1 MTWTL
6 TEPNPA
12 NYPKKFSVLLE
23 AVRKY
28 NDNVD
33 NDIPLLWK
41 AYQFAQN
48 AHMGQFRRSGEPYF
62 EHVYN
67 TALIL
72 TDLSMDTIT
81 LCAALLHDV
90 VEDTAISEEIITEEF
105 SHTIAFLVKGVTKIG
120 GIKFNSE
127 REQQAENFRKML
139 LGVAD
144 DIRVLIIKFA
154 DRLHNMRTLGSLPLV
169 KQRRIAI
176 ETRDVYAPLAHRLGM
191 YRLKMEMEDLALKYL
206 EPRIFNFL
214 EKKISAKREELET
227 YINNFTGLIDKKL
240 HENGIEAVIFGRLK
254 HFYSIYNKMKKQ
266 NKPFEEIYDVLAI
279 RVIVNTVAEC
289 YGALGYIHQ
298 LFKPIP
304 ERFRDFIANAKT
316 NGYQSVHST
325 VIGPGGK
332 LIEIQIRTHEMHK
345 KAEVGIAAHWKYKE
359 SKDNDNSLDKHIQ
372 WLRDLVEMLKS
383 DSANESDFMETLKI
397 DLFKDEI
404 FVFTPKGDLI
414 SLPKGSTALDFAF
427 AVHTE
432 IGLRCIGAKV
442 NAKIVPLNTELSS
455 GDQIEIITSA
465 NHSPSYNWLKYVRTN
480 KARSRIRKWLQ
491 RNEFEQSVKLG
502 EEILEKGL
510 RRLKKADKIKEVRE
524 RYQEMG
530 YQTLDLFHQALGK
543 GDLTLRDVVNT
554 LLDESEKTGESEFT
568 VDKILRP
575 FTRTTQGV
583 TIQGLDNV
591 MVQFAKCCNPI
602 PGDDIVGFITRGRGI
617 TVHRSHC
624 RNIPKIESEQ
634 DRLIEVTWDLKG
646 GRTFIARLN
655 IICED
660 RKNMMYDIMAV
671 IREMNT
677 NMLSVNFD
685 VEGKLAR
692 GQVAVMVENVRHTG
706 RIIVKIKKIP
716 GVLSV
721 ERM

>member
-1 MTWTL
+1 
-6 TEPNPA
+6 
-12 NYPKKFSVLLE
+12 
-23 AVRKY
+23 
-28 NDNVD
+28 
-33 NDIPLLWK
+33 
-41 AYQFAQN
+41 
-48 AHMGQFRRSGEPYF
+48 
-62 EHVYN
+62 
-67 TALIL
+67 
-72 TDLSMDTIT
+72 
-81 LCAALLHDV
+81 
-90 VEDTAISEEIITEEF
+90 
-105 SHTIAFLVKGVTKIG
+105 
-120 GIKFNSE
+120 
-127 REQQAENFRKML
+127 
-139 LGVAD
+139 
-144 DIRVLIIKFA
+144 
-154 DRLHNMRTLGSLPLV
+154 
-169 KQRRIAI
+169 
-176 ETRDVYAPLAHRLGM
+176 
-191 YRLKMEMEDLALKYL
+191 
-206 EPRIFNFL
+206 
-214 EKKISAKREELET
+214 
-227 YINNFTGLIDKKL
+227 
-240 HENGIEAVIFGRLK
+240 
-254 HFYSIYNKMKKQ
+254 MKKQ

-289 YGALGYIHQ
+289 YGSLGYIHQ

-304 ERFRDFIANAKT
+304 ERFRDFIANAKS

-359 SKDNDNSLDKHIQ
+359 SKDNDDSLDKHIQ
-372 WLRDLVEMLKS
+372 WLRDLVDMLKS
-383 DSANESDFMETLKI
+383 DSTNESDFMETLKI

-510 RRLKKADKIKEVRE
+510 RRLKKVDKIKEVRE
-524 RYQEMG
+524 RYQELG

-554 LLDESEKTGESEFT
+554 LLDESEKPGDSEFT

-617 TVHRSHC
+617 TVHRSNC
-624 RNIPKIESEQ
+624 KNIPKIESEQ
-634 DRLIEVTWDLKG
+634 DRLIDVTWDLKG

-692 GQVAVMVENVRHTG
+692 GQVAIMVENVRHAG
-706 RIIVKIKKIP
+706 RIIAKIKKIP
-716 GVLSV
+716 GILSV

>member
-1 MTWTL
+1 MTLIL
-6 TEPNPA
+6 TDPDPSKFS
-12 NYPKKFSVLLE
+12 KKFTALVD

-28 NDNVD
+28 NDNID
-33 NDIPLLWK
+33 HDIPLLWK
-41 AYQFAQN
+41 AFQFSQN

-62 EHVYN
+62 EHVYQ
-67 TALIL
+67 TTMIL

-90 VEDTAISEEIITEEF
+90 VEDTLVSEEIIGEEF
-105 SHTIAFLVKGVTKIG
+105 PPTVAFLVKGVTKIG

-127 REQQAENFRKML
+127 QEQQAENFRKML
-139 LGVAD
+139 LGVAE

-206 EPRIFNFL
+206 EPRIFSAL
-214 EKKISAKREELET
+214 EKKVSAKREELEE
-227 YINNFTGLIDKKL
+227 YINNFTTVIDKKL
-240 HENGIEAVIFGRLK
+240 RENGIEAVIFGRLK
-254 HFYSIYNKMKKQ
+254 HFYSIYNKMKRQ

-279 RVIVNTVAEC
+279 RVIVNTVGEC
-289 YGALGYIHQ
+289 YGALGLIHE
-298 LFKPIP
+298 LFKPLP
-304 ERFRDFIANAKT
+304 HRFRDFIANVKM

-325 VIGPGGK
+325 VMVDSKP
-332 LIEIQIRTHEMHK
+332 IEVQIRTHEMHK
-345 KAEVGIAAHWKYKE
+345 TAEVGIAAHWKYKE
-359 SKDNDNSLDKHIQ
+359 SKDRDGLDKYIQ

-383 DSANESDFMETLKI
+383 DSSNEEDFMETLKI

-414 SLPKGSTALDFAF
+414 TLPKSATTLDFAF

-432 IGLRCIGAKV
+432 VGLHCIGAKV
-442 NAKIVPLNTELSS
+442 NSKIVPLNTELSS
-455 GDQIEIITSA
+455 GDQVEIITSA
-465 NHSPSYNWLKYVRTN
+465 NHSPSYNWLKYVQTN
-480 KARSRIRKWLQ
+480 KAKSRIRKWLQ

-524 RYQEMG
+524 RYEEIG
-530 YQTLDLFHQALGK
+530 FQTLDLFHQALGK
-543 GDLTLRDVVNT
+543 GDLTLREVVNT
-554 LLDESEKTGESEFT
+554 LLDETEKTEESDSTFN
-568 VDKILRP
+568 KILRP

-583 TIQGLDNV
+583 SIHGLDNV
-591 MVQFAKCCNPI
+591 MVQFARCCNPI

-617 TVHRSHC
+617 TVHRSNC
-624 RNIPKIESEQ
+624 KNIPKIESDQ
-634 DRLIEVTWDLKG
+634 DRLIDVTWDIKS
-646 GRTFIARLN
+646 GRTFITRMT

-660 RKNMMYDIMAV
+660 RKNMMYDIVAV

-692 GQVAVMVENVRHTG
+692 GQVAILVENVRHAD
-706 RIIVKIKKIP
+706 RIITKIKKIP
-716 GVLSV
+716 GILSV
-721 ERM
+721 ERI

>member
-1 MTWTL
+1 MTLIL
-6 TEPNPA
+6 TDPDPSKF
-12 NYPKKFSVLLE
+12 PKKFSALLD

-28 NDNVD
+28 NDNID

-41 AYQFAQN
+41 AFQFSHN

-62 EHVYN
+62 EHVYQ
-67 TALIL
+67 TTMIL

-81 LCAALLHDV
+81 LCAGLLHDV
-90 VEDTAISEEIITEEF
+90 VEDTLVSEEIIAEEF
-105 SHTIAFLVKGVTKIG
+105 PSTVAFLVKGVTKIG

-127 REQQAENFRKML
+127 QEQQAENFRKML
-139 LGVAD
+139 LGVAE

-206 EPRIFNFL
+206 EPRIFSAL
-214 EKKISAKREELET
+214 EKKVSAKREELEE
-227 YINNFTGLIDKKL
+227 YIRNFTTVIDKKL
-240 HENGIEAVIFGRLK
+240 RENGIEAVIFGRLK
-254 HFYSIYNKMKKQ
+254 HFYSIYNKMKRQ

-279 RVIVNTVAEC
+279 RVIVNTVGEC
-289 YGALGYIHQ
+289 YGALGLIHE
-298 LFKPIP
+298 LYKPLP
-304 ERFRDFIANAKT
+304 HRFRDFIANAKM

-325 VIGPGGK
+325 VMVDSKP
-332 LIEIQIRTHEMHK
+332 IEVQIRTHEMHK
-345 KAEVGIAAHWKYKE
+345 TAEVGIAAHWKYKE
-359 SKDNDNSLDKHIQ
+359 SKDRDSLDKYIQ
-372 WLRDLVEMLKS
+372 WLRDLVDMLKS
-383 DSANESDFMETLKI
+383 DSSNEDDFMETLKI

-414 SLPKGSTALDFAF
+414 TLPKGATTLDFAF

-432 IGLRCIGAKV
+432 VGLHCIGAKV
-442 NAKIVPLNTELSS
+442 NSKIVPLNTELTS
-455 GDQIEIITSA
+455 GDQVEIITSA
-465 NHSPSYNWLKYVRTN
+465 NHSPSYNWLKYVQTS
-480 KARSRIRKWLQ
+480 KAKSRIRKWLQ

-524 RYQEMG
+524 RYEEMG
-530 YQTLDLFHQALGK
+530 FQTLDLFHQALGK
-543 GDLTLRDVVNT
+543 GDLTLREVVNT
-554 LLDESEKTGESEFT
+554 LLDETEKTEESDSTFE
-568 VDKILRP
+568 KILRP

-583 TIQGLDNV
+583 SIQGLDNV
-591 MVQFAKCCNPI
+591 MVQFARCCNPI

-617 TVHRSHC
+617 TVHRSNC
-624 RNIPKIESEQ
+624 KNIPKIESDQ
-634 DRLIEVTWDLKG
+634 DRLIDVTWDIKS
-646 GRTFIARLN
+646 GRTFITRMT

-660 RKNMMYDIMAV
+660 RKNMMYDIVAV

-692 GQVAVMVENVRHTG
+692 GQVAILVENVRHAD
-706 RIIVKIKKIP
+706 RIITKIKKIP
-716 GVLSV
+716 GILSV
-721 ERM
+721 ERA

>member
-1 MTWTL
+1 
-6 TEPNPA
+6 
-12 NYPKKFSVLLE
+12 
-23 AVRKY
+23 
-28 NDNVD
+28 
-33 NDIPLLWK
+33 
-41 AYQFAQN
+41 
-48 AHMGQFRRSGEPYF
+48 FRRSGEPYF
-62 EHVYN
+62 EHVYQ

-72 TDLSMDTIT
+72 TDLSMDATTI
-81 LCAALLHDV
+81 CSGMLHDI
-90 VEDTAISEEIITEEF
+90 VEDTAISEEIVAKEF
-105 SHTIAFLVKGVTKIG
+105 SPTIAFLVKGVTKIG

-127 REQQAENFRKML
+127 QEQQAENFRKML
-139 LGVAD
+139 LGVAE

-154 DRLHNMRTLGSLPLV
+154 DRLHNMRTLGSLPLS

-214 EKKISAKREELET
+214 EKKISTKREELEA

-240 HENGIEAVIFGRLK
+240 RENDIEAVIFGRLK

-279 RVIVNTVAEC
+279 RVIVNTLAEC
-289 YGALGYIHQ
+289 YEALGYIHQ
-298 LFKPIP
+298 LFRPIP
-304 ERFRDFIANAKT
+304 ERFRDFIAHAKS
-316 NGYQSVHST
+316 NGYQSIHTT

-332 LIEIQIRTHEMHK
+332 FIEIQIRTHEMHK
-345 KAEVGIAAHWKYKE
+345 QAEVGIAAHWKYKE
-359 SKDNDNSLDKHIQ
+359 EKEDDDSLDKHIQ

-383 DSANESDFMETLKI
+383 DPTNELDFMETLKI

-414 SLPKGSTALDFAF
+414 TLPKGSTTLDFAF

-432 IGLRCIGAKV
+432 IGLHCIGAKV
-442 NAKIVPLNTELSS
+442 NGKIVPLNTELSN

-465 NHSPSYNWLKYVRTN
+465 NHWPSYNWLKYVRTS

-502 EEILEKGL
+502 KEILEKGL
-510 RRLKKADKIKEVRE
+510 RRLKIPDKLKDVRE

-530 YQTLDLFHQALGK
+530 YQTQDLFYQDLGK
-543 GDLTLRDVVNT
+543 GELTLRDVVNT
-554 LLDESEKTGESEFT
+554 LLDESDKPAEKEFT
-568 VDKILRP
+568 FDKILRP
-575 FTRTTQGV
+575 FTRSTQGV

-602 PGDDIVGFITRGRGI
+602 PGDEIVGFITRGRGI
-617 TVHRSHC
+617 TVHRSNC
-624 RNIPKIESEQ
+624 KNIPKIESEK
-634 DRLIEVTWDLKG
+634 DRLIDVTWDLKG
-646 GRTFIARLN
+646 GRTFIACIN

-685 VEGKLAR
+685 VEGKLAK
-692 GQVAVMVENVRHTG
+692 GQVSVMVENVRHAS
-706 RIIVKIKKIP
+706 RIISKLQKIP

-721 ERM
+721 ERT